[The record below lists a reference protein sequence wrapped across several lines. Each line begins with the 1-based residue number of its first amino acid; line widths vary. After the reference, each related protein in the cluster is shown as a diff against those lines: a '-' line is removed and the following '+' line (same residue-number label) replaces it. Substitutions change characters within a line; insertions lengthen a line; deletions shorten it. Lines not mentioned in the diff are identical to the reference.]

1 MLKTMLQ
8 VIAVGEPD
16 IETISDTQK
25 HAFFETLFSKIV
37 ELYKETQNKVVNN
50 AEQRMNRY
58 TKYTNKEENN
68 EQPRYENLL

>member
-16 IETISDTQK
+16 IETISDSQK

-50 AEQRMNRY
+50 AE
-58 TKYTNKEENN
+58 
-68 EQPRYENLL
+68 